1 MKTAVPSFVCDLNFE
16 LATEERSRD
25 FIFAFIFL
33 SQQCSVGSLAEEYVN
48 ILKKQILSVVF
59 LSTSSG
65 FKMSLFV
72 NTILQKVRK
81 KIYSLMKIMSIK
93 YVIDPI

>member
-16 LATEERSRD
+16 LAKEGRSRD
-25 FIFAFIFL
+25 YFAAIFL

-65 FKMSLFV
+65 FKMSLIV
-72 NTILQKVRK
+72 NTVQYYK
-81 KIYSLMKIMSIK
+81 KSVKKNTIFINENDVYEVC
-93 YVIDPI
+93 Y